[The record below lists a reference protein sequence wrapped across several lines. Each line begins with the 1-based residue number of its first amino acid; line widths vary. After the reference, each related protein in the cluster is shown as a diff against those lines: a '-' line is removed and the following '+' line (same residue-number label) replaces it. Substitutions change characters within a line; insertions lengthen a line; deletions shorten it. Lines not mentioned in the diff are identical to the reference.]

1 MRPEDSRLRALG
13 ARRIAASACAIT
25 PHHEFTSSGTEKA
38 TASDDGGDAASPEA
52 APVAVCGNGARE
64 PGEQCDDGNTTNLDG
79 CSGTC
84 QFEQL
89 HRVNSLQIQFGT
101 DSSCTANALGGSIG
115 SQAKSQFQQTVS
127 GGVTSGE
134 ISMALDFMGLANVT
148 GATSGAVTLGALA
161 GTPATGSGYSGARDL
176 DWWYSLAAST
186 LDANRNPTATMA
198 GSIASGSLTAG
209 PGSMSISLTLGGATP
224 SPINL
229 SNVML
234 AARLG
239 AASTPTVSKGGTP
252 GHLASENLDPA
263 LESFATTSGGTLCG
277 NISAASLA
285 NVPVP
290 SQLAQGGADACSAGY
305 TSANSMLDVLVG
317 GCSYFFFTI
326 IGATQPDQ
334 VDATAPAAGAGGPY
348 SLTADSDN
356 AVNGC
361 VDGSGASVD
370 LPTCLAAAAYSAYFQ
385 FTTDRVIGKP

>member
-1 MRPEDSRLRALG
+1 MAPHRSRHSSPAKRSCLGGLG
-13 ARRIAASACAIT
+13 ALASFSVASACAIT
-25 PHHEFTSSGTEKA
+25 PHHEFTSSGSEKA
-38 TASDDGGDAASPEA
+38 TSTDDGGAGSPEA
-52 APVAVCGNGARE
+52 APIAVCGNGARE

-79 CSGTC
+79 CSSTC

-115 SQAKSQFQQTVS
+115 SQAQSQFQQTVS
-127 GGVTSGE
+127 SGVTSGQ
-134 ISMALDFMGLANVT
+134 ISMLLDFAALPDLI
-148 GATSGAVTLGALA
+148 GASSGPVTLGALT
-161 GTPATGSGYSGARDL
+161 GTPATESGYSGAKDL
-176 DWWYSLAAST
+176 DWWYSIAAST
-186 LDANRNPTATMA
+186 VEANRNPTATMA
-198 GSIASGSLTAG
+198 GSITSGSLTAG
-209 PGSMSISLTLGGATP
+209 PGNMSISLTLGGTTP
-224 SPINL
+224 SLVNL

-234 AARLG
+234 AANIG
-239 AASTPTVSKGGTP
+239 GASTPTASKSGTP

-263 LESFATTSGGTLCG
+263 LKSFATTSGGTLCG

-334 VDATAPAAGAGGPY
+334 VDATATAAGAGGPY
-348 SLTADSDN
+348 AL
-356 AVNGC
+356 
-361 VDGSGASVD
+361 DG
-370 LPTCLAAAAYSAYFQ
+370 
-385 FTTDRVIGKP
+385 